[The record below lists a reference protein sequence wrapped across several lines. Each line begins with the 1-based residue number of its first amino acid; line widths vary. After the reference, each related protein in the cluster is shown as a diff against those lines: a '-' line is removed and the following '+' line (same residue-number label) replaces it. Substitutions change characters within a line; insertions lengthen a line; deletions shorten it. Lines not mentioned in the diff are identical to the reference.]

1 MAQSIDTETFFSA
14 AVTGDLETLQ
24 KLPEN
29 ENVNIIDL
37 STGKTAL
44 DYAAENQH
52 EHIVQFLLK
61 RNANANLH
69 NECGETPLMLAL
81 DNMKIVKMLLNQS
94 TVNAAD
100 KEGNSVLML
109 ALNRLEML
117 AFKRLRID
125 VAQNAAETQHY
136 NEVAQ
141 LLLDAGAEVNTQ
153 NSYGD
158 TPLMEAARYADIDT
172 VEKIILKEA
181 DVNMQNNVGNTALIE
196 AAVHNRFN
204 IVNLLMRHEADI
216 NAQNKAGNTALIE
229 AAQHGQ
235 SQMAKLLIKKGA
247 DFTIQNNAGE
257 TAASLASK
265 NNFIDTARQI
275 GEASQVKIAE
285 QQRKVR
291 GENVYQRRGREYL

>member
-1 MAQSIDTETFFSA
+1 MVQSIDTETFFSA

-81 DNMKIVKMLLNQS
+81 ENMKIVKMLLNQS

-117 AFKRLRID
+117 AFKRFRTG

-153 NSYGD
+153 NSSGD
-158 TPLMEAARYADIDT
+158 TPLMDAARYADIDT
-172 VEKIILKEA
+172 VEKII
-181 DVNMQNNVGNTALIE
+181 
-196 AAVHNRFN
+196 
-204 IVNLLMRHEADI
+204 
-216 NAQNKAGNTALIE
+216 
-229 AAQHGQ
+229 
-235 SQMAKLLIKKGA
+235 
-247 DFTIQNNAGE
+247 
-257 TAASLASK
+257 
-265 NNFIDTARQI
+265 
-275 GEASQVKIAE
+275 
-285 QQRKVR
+285 
-291 GENVYQRRGREYL
+291 

>member
-1 MAQSIDTETFFSA
+1 MVQSIDTETFFSA

-117 AFKRLRID
+117 AFKRFRID

-136 NEVAQ
+136 NKVAQ
-141 LLLDAGAEVNTQ
+141 LLLDAGADVNTQ

-158 TPLMEAARYADIDT
+158 TPLMEAVRYADIDT

-181 DVNMQNNVGNTALIE
+181 DVNVQNNAGNTALIE

-204 IVNLLMRHEADI
+204 VVNLLMRHGADI

>member
-1 MAQSIDTETFFSA
+1 MVQSIDTETFFSA
-14 AVTGDLETLQ
+14 AVDGDLETIK

-29 ENVNIIDL
+29 ENVNIIDV
-37 STGKTAL
+37 STGKRAL

-52 EHIVQFLLK
+52 EHVVQFLLK
-61 RNANANLH
+61 RNANANLY
-69 NECGETPLMLAL
+69 NEYGETPLMLAL
-81 DNMKIVKMLLNQS
+81 DNMKIVKMLMNKS

-100 KEGNSVLML
+100 KDGNSVLML
-109 ALNRLEML
+109 ALNRLERL
-117 AFKRLRID
+117 AFNHFRTG
-125 VAQNAAETQHY
+125 VSQNAAEIQHY

-141 LLLDAGAEVNTQ
+141 LLLEAGAEVNTQ

-158 TPLMEAARYADIDT
+158 TPLMEAARYADINT

-247 DFTIQNNAGE
+247 DFTIQNHAGE

-275 GEASQVKIAE
+275 GEASQIKIAE